1 MPDSSVCASTSEE
14 NAFDD
19 DEAQCFEIVVAKVS
33 HGLRL
38 DQFLVC
44 NASLPEGDFS
54 RAMFQDLIARRFVLV
69 DGLPRK
75 SNYRLREGQRV
86 QVCVPPPA
94 PSELI
99 PEPIDFTLIYED
111 AHVLVLSKPPG
122 LVVHPAC
129 GNMTGTLVHGLLHHC
144 SDLSGIN
151 GQVRPGIVHRLDK
164 DTSGVMVVAKN
175 DLAHHC
181 LADQFKHKTAKKI
194 YHAILDGV
202 PLTDQGQV
210 CAPIGRH
217 PVNRKKMAVVG
228 VDRGRYALTQ
238 WKLLTAFGRS
248 FSLVEICIETGRTH
262 QIRVHMASIG
272 LPVAGD
278 LVYGKK
284 NDRHAHYGIERQC
297 LHASSLSFVHPE
309 TEERVSFSAA
319 LPADMTAVLALLR
332 EEYGAL

>member
-1 MPDSSVCASTSEE
+1 MCAITFGES
-14 NAFDD
+14 AFDD

-54 RAMFQDLIARRFVLV
+54 RGMFQDLIARNLVLV
-69 DGLPRK
+69 DGQPKK
-75 SNYRLREGQRV
+75 SNYRVRESQRV
-86 QVCVPPPA
+86 QVCVPPPV

-99 PEPIDFTLIYED
+99 PEPIDLTIIHED
-111 AHVLVLSKPPG
+111 SHLLVLSKPPG

-181 LADQFKHKTAKKI
+181 LAEQFKNKTAKKI

-202 PLTDQGQV
+202 PSTEQGQV

-217 PVNRKKMAVVG
+217 PVNRKKMAVVAE
-228 VDRGRYALTQ
+228 RGRYALTQ
-238 WKLLTAFGRS
+238 WKLLTSFGRS
-248 FSLVEICIETGRTH
+248 FSLVEISIETGRTH

-284 NDRHAHYGIERQC
+284 KDRHAQLGIERQC
-297 LHASSLSFVHPE
+297 LHASRLSFVHPA

-319 LPADMTAVLALLR
+319 FPADMTAVLELLQQ
-332 EEYGAL
+332 EAAAP